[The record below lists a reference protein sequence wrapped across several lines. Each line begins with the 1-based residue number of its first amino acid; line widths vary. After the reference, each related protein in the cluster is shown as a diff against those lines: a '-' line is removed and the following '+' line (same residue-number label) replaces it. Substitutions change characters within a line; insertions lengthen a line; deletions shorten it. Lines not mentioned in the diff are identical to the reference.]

1 MEQLTIF
8 QEKLFSLSDKKYQ
21 AFQSKIVNN
30 IDSNSIIGVRVPK
43 IRELAKEIWKSVKTS
58 ESVNCAGFSKAQID
72 DFFQALPHKYY
83 EENLLHS
90 FLIEKISDYDECL
103 MQFEKF
109 LPFIDNWAVCDTC
122 HPKVFKKNCEKLMEK
137 MLLWIKSDRT
147 YTIRYGVDSFM
158 TYFLDEKFDS
168 KYLDLIASIK
178 SEEYYVNM
186 MISWYYATA
195 LAKQWD
201 ATFPIIEKKVLS
213 KWVHNKTIQKAVESF
228 RITDSQKDIL
238 RSLRIK

>member
-1 MEQLTIF
+1 M
-8 QEKLFSLSDKKYQ
+8 
-21 AFQSKIVNN
+21 
-30 IDSNSIIGVRVPK
+30 
-43 IRELAKEIWKSVKTS
+43 
-58 ESVNCAGFSKAQID
+58 
-72 DFFQALPHKYY
+72 PHKYY

-90 FLIEKISDYDECL
+90 FLIEKISDFDECL
-103 MQFEKF
+103 IQFEKF

-122 HPKVFKKNCEKLMEK
+122 HPKVFKKNCDKLMKK

-158 TYFLDEKFDS
+158 TYFLDEKFDPE
-168 KYLDLIASIK
+168 YLNLIASIN

-186 MISWYYATA
+186 MISWYFATA

-228 RITDSQKDIL
+228 RITDSQKELL